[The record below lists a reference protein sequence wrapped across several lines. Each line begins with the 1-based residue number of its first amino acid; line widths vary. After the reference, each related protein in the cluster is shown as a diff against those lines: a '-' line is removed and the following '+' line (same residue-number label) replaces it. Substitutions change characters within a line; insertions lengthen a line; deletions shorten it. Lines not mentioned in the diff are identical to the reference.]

1 MSYEDTCLLACVLA
15 VHHGLLIP
23 INFNYTPHV
32 LDTLAVTGC
41 NAIRQSLDERRP
53 PGRNDSIVTL
63 FMLNDNWLRAQLAKQ
78 VEKGKEVRDFHNVFV
93 LKSIDTMYLTIDHLG
108 SSWLYRAGCSK
119 YICKLA
125 LLRSI
130 GRARFLRHI
139 IASFDSI
146 GVSTLIEDSP
156 RIDT

>member
-53 PGRNDSIVTL
+53 PRAKRLNREIVY
-63 FMLNDNWLRAQLAKQ
+63 
-78 VEKGKEVRDFHNVFV
+78 VE
-93 LKSIDTMYLTIDHLG
+93 
-108 SSWLYRAGCSK
+108 
-119 YICKLA
+119 
-125 LLRSI
+125 
-130 GRARFLRHI
+130 
-139 IASFDSI
+139 
-146 GVSTLIEDSP
+146 
-156 RIDT
+156 